1 MGGLTPSFLVEAAL
15 MGVVLLF
22 SIIIHE
28 VAHAYVAWLNG
39 DPTARLAGRL
49 TLNPLPHIDPIG
61 TLLLPILLIATGSRL
76 LFGWARPVP
85 INPLNFRHLRQGQI
99 AVSLAGPLSN
109 LALAAGFA
117 FLLKLPLDNPGLDL
131 MGGYGCSINI
141 FLALFNLIP
150 IPPLD
155 GSHIVEAV
163 LPPHLARYYQNLEPF
178 GFIIILLMFY
188 SGLMSF
194 LLMPLYRYI
203 ARVLLGG

>member
-1 MGGLTPSFLVEAAL
+1 